1 MGPGWISSVL
11 GPILPCNRDVSRVA
25 LNATYRYVWL
35 ERRRGARTVILRCTC
50 TVRPDFM
57 VVPRRLIYFNQ
68 IIHLVQRFRLPMQR
82 PTQKRNRQIMF
93 RYNDSFT
100 TCRTYGHKEI
110 GSFGEPVVLSVH
122 FKNVIIASSVQSR
135 VSNMTVPE
143 KVGTRVPV
151 VTWSRRMLF
160 RMGMKFAR
168 SVISS
173 ICSMHAHTDTQDDA
187 SLWYQRYQQCRE
199 R

>member
-1 MGPGWISSVL
+1 M
-11 GPILPCNRDVSRVA
+11 
-25 LNATYRYVWL
+25 
-35 ERRRGARTVILRCTC
+35 ILRCTC

-100 TCRTYGHKEI
+100 TCSIVHLCKGHKEI

-151 VTWSRRMLF
+151 VT
-160 RMGMKFAR
+160 
-168 SVISS
+168 
-173 ICSMHAHTDTQDDA
+173 
-187 SLWYQRYQQCRE
+187 
-199 R
+199 